1 MWLYYDT
8 KVKELHTFNG
18 VCYVKEEAVEKEKGQ
33 LVTGIEFYMKEH
45 NLSIEEVS
53 ERLSKIAENAWKD
66 LNKEFIKPTVVLVKK
81 VSLGITVKVL
91 ARIVSFARLIDVVAR
106 IVSFARLIDVVYKN
120 NQDGYELSQTVHG
133 LNLSTQQTSIEF
145 SLGDNHRTRMVNH
158 LLDDIR
164 DLSENKIAKSMK
176 RQVTMSSIRKA
187 LGVQI
192 KHSRLKLV
200 KSVQIRDAAIPNMFL
215 GNTEI
220 IKNEVKEH
228 TPIETSS
235 IVESTAVEE
244 KNQRIPWRKKNQ
256 RILWRKKEPKN
267 TTNTTSATE
276 KRVPAN
282 VLSKNRSESESR
294 I

>member
-1 MWLYYDT
+1 MKKISTTLLDLFKDYDT
-8 KVKELHTFNG
+8 KVKELHAFNG

-81 VSLGITVKVL
+81 V
-91 ARIVSFARLIDVVAR
+91 
-106 IVSFARLIDVVYKN
+106 
-120 NQDGYELSQTVHG
+120 
-133 LNLSTQQTSIEF
+133 
-145 SLGDNHRTRMVNH
+145 NH

-192 KHSRLKLV
+192 THSRLKPV

-256 RILWRKKEPKN
+256 RTLWRKKEPKN

-282 VLSKNRSESESR
+282 VLSKSRSESESR